1 MNVLESCPNVTS
13 EIHNTASMSNSHVGM
28 IMLEPNF
35 ALVMRVCP
43 CMNVSCVGV
52 LVTGTG
58 SDVLLPLAKTSHRA
72 LSGINR
78 AIQNI
83 IRSFQKFVFNLVPC
97 IF

>member
-1 MNVLESCPNVTS
+1 
-13 EIHNTASMSNSHVGM
+13 MSNSHVGM